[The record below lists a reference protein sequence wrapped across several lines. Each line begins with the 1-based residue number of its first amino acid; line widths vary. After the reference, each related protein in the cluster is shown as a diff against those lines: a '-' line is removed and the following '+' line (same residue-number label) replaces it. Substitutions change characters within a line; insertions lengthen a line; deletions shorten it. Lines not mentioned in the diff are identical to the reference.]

1 MHACI
6 SEALKSTKELFTNRG
21 CYLRTCVGNLHLLR
35 CGPLPTTQQFD
46 NSTSSFALSPASCP
60 LPSFSRLSICYEG
73 TALSLSIPPVL
84 TLSIVWKDHPVS
96 ASPGMGRILSQLQSP
111 SPCHPIFS
119 AANHKSNPYLG
130 SQEDNQFV
138 RSWPSCVRCIP
149 PLSRPPSRSSPSSDH
164 RHQHNLITPEFLPSA

>member
-1 MHACI
+1 MLMHEYGPKTHRVTYIQAGLRGRHACI
-6 SEALKSTKELFTNRG
+6 SEAPKSTKELFTNRG

-73 TALSLSIPPVL
+73 TALRPSIPPVL

-96 ASPGMGRILSQLQSP
+96 ASPGMGRILPQLQSP
-111 SPCHPIFS
+111 FP
-119 AANHKSNPYLG
+119 
-130 SQEDNQFV
+130 Q
-138 RSWPSCVRCIP
+138 
-149 PLSRPPSRSSPSSDH
+149 SSHLFHYKPQS
-164 RHQHNLITPEFLPSA
+164 